1 VASSLTIPSRTA
13 NGLAKAAALSV
24 FAAAGLILA
33 NPGSA
38 EAAACNATPG
48 TTTSYSIANL
58 TAGGF
63 GCTIG
68 DKTYSNF
75 VFNTG
80 ISSNANKLKNGSF
93 TFSIDPSTYDHIFSG
108 SGLNY
113 SGTGFNY
120 QYQVAL
126 TADAPRGQAFYAY
139 NTSYSGSSTTSA
151 SYEFQKVMKAY
162 RADGTTQITGG
173 TLGTNPA
180 LVSAAV
186 TAKNVI
192 VSVPVFGNVNAI
204 VSDGPYKFAGGEVGP
219 IVFKNT
225 VTRPTAGGRIDVITD
240 SITQL
245 ITPGQTT
252 GAPAP
257 LPILGAG
264 AALGLSRKMRRRI
277 KLA

>member
-1 VASSLTIPSRTA
+1 MTFLPTIPSRVA

-24 FAAAGLILA
+24 FAAAGLILPT
-33 NPGSA
+33 PGSA
-38 EAAACNATPG
+38 NAAACNATPG
-48 TTTSYSIANL
+48 TITGYSIAAL

-68 DKTYSNF
+68 DKTFSNF

-80 ISSNANKLKNGSF
+80 ISNANKLKNGSF
-93 TFSIDPSTYDHIFSG
+93 SFSIDPLTFDHIFSG
-108 SGLNY
+108 ASLAY
-113 SGTGFNY
+113 TGTGFNY

-139 NTSYSGSSTTSA
+139 NTGYAGSSTTST
-151 SYEFQKVMKAY
+151 SYKFQKVMKAY

-192 VSVPVFGNVNAI
+192 VSVPGFGNVNAI

-264 AALGLSRKMRRRI
+264 AALGVSRKLRRRI

>member
-1 VASSLTIPSRTA
+1 MTSSLTIPIRSA

-33 NPGSA
+33 SPGSA

-48 TTTSYSIANL
+48 TTTSYSIADL

-75 VFNTG
+75 TFNTG
-80 ISSNANKLKNGSF
+80 ISNANKLKSGSF
-93 TFSIDPSTYDHIFSG
+93 TFSIDPSSFDHIFSG

-139 NTSYSGSSTTSA
+139 NTGYAGSSTTSA
-151 SYEFQKVMKAY
+151 SYKFQKVMKAY
-162 RADGTTQITGG
+162 RANGTTQITGG

-192 VSVPVFGNVNAI
+192 VAVGSSNVNAI

>member
-13 NGLAKAAALSV
+13 NGLAKAAALSF

-33 NPGSA
+33 SPGSA
-38 EAAACNATPG
+38 EAAACN
-48 TTTSYSIANL
+48 TTSYSIANL
-58 TAGGF
+58 TTGGF

-68 DKTYSNF
+68 DRTYSNF
-75 VFNTG
+75 AFNTG
-80 ISSNANKLKNGSF
+80 ISNANKLKEGSF
-93 TFSIDPSTYDHIFSG
+93 TFSIDPSTFDHIFSG

-126 TADAPRGQAFYAY
+126 TADAPIGQEFKAF
-139 NTSYSGSSTTSA
+139 NTGYSGSSTTSS
-151 SYEFQKVMKAY
+151 SYKFKKVMAAY
-162 RADGTTQITGG
+162 TTGGALISGG
-173 TLGTNPA
+173 TLGGNRSNA
-180 LVSAAV
+180 QV
-186 TAKNVI
+186 TAQNV
-192 VSVPVFGNVNAI
+192 VATVPGIGSINGVVT
-204 VSDGPYKFAGGEVGP
+204 DGPYTFAGGEIGP

-225 VTRPTAGGRIDVITD
+225 VTRSAAGGRIDVITD

-264 AALGLSRKMRRRI
+264 AALGLSRKLRRRI

>member
-1 VASSLTIPSRTA
+1 MTSSLTIPSRTA

-33 NPGSA
+33 SPGSA

-48 TTTSYSIANL
+48 TTTSYSIADL

-75 VFNTG
+75 TFNTG
-80 ISSNANKLKNGSF
+80 ISNANKLKSGSF
-93 TFSIDPSTYDHIFSG
+93 TFSIDPSSFDHIFSG

-126 TADAPRGQAFYAY
+126 TADAPIGQEFKAF
-139 NTSYSGSSTTSA
+139 NTGYSGSSTTSS
-151 SYEFQKVMKAY
+151 SYKFKKVMAAY
-162 RADGTTQITGG
+162 TTGGALISGG
-173 TLGTNPA
+173 TLGGNRSNA
-180 LVSAAV
+180 QV
-186 TAKNVI
+186 TAQNV
-192 VSVPVFGNVNAI
+192 VATVPGIGSINGVVT
-204 VSDGPYKFAGGEVGP
+204 DGPYTFAGGEIGP

-225 VTRPTAGGRIDVITD
+225 VTRSAAGGRIDVITD

-264 AALGLSRKMRRRI
+264 AALGLSRKLRRRI